1 MEKTAEDP
9 KVMIALSQNQM
20 LSKLQA
26 SQSLLE
32 DIQKGLNDYLETKRI
47 FFPRYCLN

>member
-1 MEKTAEDP
+1 MQKTSENTKA
-9 KVMIALSQNQM
+9 MIALSQPGM
-20 LSKLQA
+20 LKKLQD

-47 FFPRYCLN
+47 FFPR